1 MRDLQEVFADPQTQ
15 SRDMLVELQHAAAGL
30 VKLTGT
36 PIKFYDTP
44 GSVRTPMLAG
54 FVGGDEDALEGMGK
68 MSPIG
73 RLGTPEE
80 IAESI
85 VWLCTDAS
93 SFVTGA
99 AVTVDGGVMAT

>member
-1 MRDLQEVFADPQTQ
+1 
-15 SRDMLVELQHAAAGL
+15 
-30 VKLTGT
+30 
-36 PIKFYDTP
+36 
-44 GSVRTPMLAG
+44 
-54 FVGGDEDALEGMGK
+54 